1 MPGWRPPPSIVVQRL
16 GCQFGC
22 QGPLVCRCISEPTA
36 SATSAEPDARALGRA
51 VPLEEEHHDAFGR
64 QVPTP
69 SIGCDAGAT
78 NAMLAAA
85 SCLVGAEVVN
95 EV

>member
-1 MPGWRPPPSIVVQRL
+1 MRGLSAAGDFETLSRL
-16 GCQFGC
+16 
-22 QGPLVCRCISEPTA
+22 
-36 SATSAEPDARALGRA
+36 PDGLSVARS
-51 VPLEEEHHDAFGR
+51 PLEEEHHDAFGR